1 MPVLV
6 MKQIGSLFAFTTAD
20 VVGGTHQEVVG
31 MTGNVKSVLEIGSEV
46 EASHPAL
53 RGRKCR
59 LSTTYNPS
67 PKGTAMGRRT
77 RRRGGQRHDR
87 THGD

>member
-1 MPVLV
+1 

-20 VVGGTHQEVVG
+20 VVGDSRQEVVG
-31 MTGNVKSVLEIGSEV
+31 MTGDVNAVLQIGSVV
-46 EASHPAL
+46 ETPQPSPFG
-53 RGRKCR
+53 GRKHKGR
-59 LSTTYNPS
+59 HFYNPS
-67 PKGTAMGRRT
+67 PKGTAAGRLT